1 MTARNKR
8 RWLLVALLL
17 LLAAACFLMAAL
29 YLSGKTADDL
39 RNIATLGQLIRR
51 ENRATDSAL
60 TLTVIDV
67 GQSSSALVRA
77 GESAALIDCGE
88 SASSDAILSALSKAG
103 VRKLDY
109 LIITHLHSDHY
120 GSAHDV
126 IKKLDVSE
134 IIIPYTPNEL
144 IPTTSSFEKLLDI
157 IEEKDISVTICDEK
171 MERTLSDNAVISFLD
186 GFLDKADDLN
196 NTSLTMRIDCGDA
209 SFLITGDAEV
219 EIEDKLRENRQNI
232 DTDVLIAGHHGSA
245 TSSRQYFLNEVT
257 PVATAISVGRD
268 NSYNLPNENVL
279 KRLAAFGP
287 IYRTDINGSITF
299 STDGKTIDVTVKNIS
314 DSFAA

>member
-1 MTARNKR
+1 MELIFLGRG
-8 RWLLVALLL
+8 
-17 LLAAACFLMAAL
+17 AAFNAEEGNTSAYFIKDNTMFLF
-29 YLSGKTADDL
+29 
-39 RNIATLGQLIRR
+39 
-51 ENRATDSAL
+51 
-60 TLTVIDV
+60 
-67 GQSSSALVRA
+67 
-77 GESAALIDCGE
+77 DCGE
-88 SASSDAILSALSKAG
+88 SVFHSILNK
-103 VRKLDY
+103 KLLDG
-109 LIITHLHSDHY
+109 IEKINIFITHLHSDHY

-299 STDGKTIDVTVKNIS
+299 STDGKTIDVTAKNIS